1 MRFANL
7 SRMTDLIIAL
17 ITIAIFWPLDLITVA
32 ARTGLVLASRARLNA
47 PQNQEDSRTSGTL
60 ELLGRQTVARQSLH
74 LTVVILRVILAGAF
88 LLAITE
94 ALPDLGVFLY
104 LLLMVAAGLVL
115 WLSEFVTEQRVSL
128 KPETWALRLNV
139 YIRILTTLLSPIIRL
154 ASAAMGE
161 KEERPEVAS
170 AITEDEL
177 KTLVDA
183 SQREGVLE
191 QDERE
196 MIFSIFRFGDT
207 LAREIMIPRI
217 DVLAL
222 SDTTPINEAI
232 DTLLAS
238 GFSRVP
244 VYDDT
249 IDNIRGLLYVKD
261 LLRALKEGNQEK
273 KLEEILREAYFVPE
287 TKKVNELLEELQAQ
301 RVHMAIVV
309 DEYGGMAGVVTLEDI
324 VEEIIG
330 EIQDEYDQS
339 EELLYQRVDETEY
352 IFHGRI
358 DLDDFNVF
366 MHSELPGDDADTLGG
381 YIYSQIGRVP
391 KSGESLQADNVTLTV
406 EQVTGRRIRRVRAQR
421 LAAEAGDELTAS
433 PVGS

>member
-1 MRFANL
+1 
-7 SRMTDLIIAL
+7 MTDPLLITLIIL
-17 ITIAIFWPLDLITVA
+17 VLLWPLDLLTVA
-32 ARTGLVLASRARLNA
+32 ARTGLVLASRARLNG

-60 ELLGRQTVARQSLH
+60 ELMGRQAIARQSMH
-74 LTVVILRVILAGAF
+74 LMVVILWVLLAGAYF
-88 LLAITE
+88 LAINT
-94 ALPDLGVFLY
+94 AIPDLGLPLVFLLLVVGG
-104 LLLMVAAGLVL
+104 LLL
-115 WLSEFVTEQRVSL
+115 WLTEFITEQRVSL
-128 KPETWALRLNV
+128 HPEAWVLRLSV

-154 ASAAMGE
+154 AYAAIGE
-161 KEERPEVAS
+161 SEERPEVAS
-170 AITEDEL
+170 AVTEDEL

-222 SDTTPINEAI
+222 SHTTPIDEAI
-232 DTLLAS
+232 DNLLAS

-244 VYDDT
+244 VFDET

-261 LLRALKEGNQEK
+261 LLRALREGNQEK
-273 KLEEILREAYFVPE
+273 NLVEILRPAYFVPE
-287 TKKVNELLEELQAQ
+287 TKKVNELLEELQLQ
-301 RVHMAIVV
+301 RIHMAIVV

-366 MHSELPGDDADTLGG
+366 MHSELPGDEADTLGG
-381 YIYSQIGRVP
+381 YIFSQIGRVP
-391 KSGESLQADNVTLTV
+391 RSGESLQADDVMLTV
-406 EQVTGRRIRRVRAQR
+406 EQVSGRRIRRVRAQR
-421 LAAEAGDELTAS
+421 LPDETGEGLPAS
-433 PVGS
+433 V

>member
-1 MRFANL
+1 
-7 SRMTDLIIAL
+7 MTDLPILIIAIL
-17 ITIAIFWPLDLITVA
+17 VLWPLDIITVA
-32 ARTGLVLASRARLNA
+32 ARTGLVLASRPRLNA
-47 PQNQEDSRTSGTL
+47 AQSEGDDRTTHLL
-60 ELLGRQTVARQSLH
+60 ELLDRQTAARQSLH
-74 LTVVILRVILAGAF
+74 LTVVILRVLLAGAY
-88 LLAITE
+88 LLALSA
-94 ALPDLGVFLY
+94 ALPELGVAAT
-104 LLLMVAAGLVL
+104 LLLMAAGGLLL
-115 WLSEFVTEQRVSL
+115 WLSEFITEQRVSL
-128 KPETWALRLNV
+128 HPERWALRFSF
-139 YIRILTTLLSPIIRL
+139 YIRLLTSILSPVIRL
-154 ASAAMGE
+154 ASAAIGE
-161 KEERPEVAS
+161 SEERSEVAN
-170 AITEDEL
+170 AVTEDEL

-222 SDTTPINEAI
+222 SDTTPIGEAI

-244 VYDDT
+244 VFVGT

-261 LLRALKEGNQEK
+261 LLRALHEGNQDK
-273 KLEEILREAYFVPE
+273 KLEEILREAYFIPE
-287 TKKVNELLEELQAQ
+287 TKKVNELLEELQNQ
-301 RVHMAIVV
+301 RIHMAIVV

-339 EELLYQRVDETEY
+339 EELLYHRVDETEY

-381 YIYSQIGRVP
+381 YIYSQMGRVP
-391 KSGESLQADNVTLTV
+391 RSGESLQTEDLKLTV
-406 EQVTGRRIRRVRAQR
+406 EQVSGRRIRRVRAQR
-421 LAAEAGDELTAS
+421 MSDEAEEELSA
-433 PVGS
+433 PPPE

>member
-1 MRFANL
+1 VTEL
-7 SRMTDLIIAL
+7 QVGLISILVFLA
-17 ITIAIFWPLDLITVA
+17 LDLLTIA
-32 ARTGLVLASRARLNA
+32 ARTGLVLASRARLEG
-47 PQNQEDSRTSGTL
+47 QQSRSDARMPRTL
-60 ELLGRQTVARQSLH
+60 ALLDQQTAARQSLH
-74 LTVVILRVILAGAF
+74 LTLVLLRLLLAGSLVLVFELIVPDFRFPFTLALL
-88 LLAITE
+88 LLAGL
-94 ALPDLGVFLY
+94 ALWMCEFLVER
-104 LLLMVAAGLVL
+104 LI
-115 WLSEFVTEQRVSL
+115 SRD
-128 KPETWALRLNV
+128 PEDWALRLSSF
-139 YIRILTTLLSPIIRL
+139 IRFITVILGPFFRL
-154 ASAAMGE
+154 TSVALGDSEGHLE
-161 KEERPEVAS
+161 KTG

-222 SDTTPINEAI
+222 EKTAPIDEAVDI
-232 DTLLAS
+232 LLAS

-244 VYDDT
+244 VYDRN

-261 LLRALKEGNQEK
+261 LLRV
-273 KLEEILREAYFVPE
+273 LREGRQETSLEKTLRPAYFIPE
-287 TKKVNELLEELQAQ
+287 TKKLNELLEEMQAQ
-301 RVHMAIVV
+301 RIHMAIVV

-330 EIQDEYDQS
+330 EIRDEYDQS
-339 EELLYQRVDETEY
+339 EELLYQQVDDTEY
-352 IFHGRI
+352 VFHGRI

-366 MHSELPGDDADTLGG
+366 MHSRLPGDDADTLGG

-391 KSGESLQADNVTLTV
+391 KGGESLRVDNILLTV
-406 EQVTGRRIRRVRAQR
+406 EQVVGRRIRKVRAQR
-421 LAAEAGDELTAS
+421 LPADNGEGLVPSPNEA
-433 PVGS
+433 

>member
-1 MRFANL
+1 MG
-7 SRMTDLIIAL
+7 MTDSQIAL
-17 ITIAIFWPLDLITVA
+17 ITIAILWPLDLVAVA
-32 ARTGLVLASRARLNA
+32 ARTGLVLASRARLTL
-47 PQNQEDSRTSGTL
+47 PQAQPDARTTRTLDILNQ
-60 ELLGRQTVARQSLH
+60 QPQARQSLH
-74 LTVVILRVILAGAF
+74 LTVVLLRVLLAGAYLF
-88 LLAITE
+88 AVTA
-94 ALPDLGVFLY
+94 ALPGLGL
-104 LLLMVAAGLVL
+104 GLVL
-115 WLSEFVTEQRVSL
+115 LLLVLAGLLLWVTEFITEQRVSRD
-128 KPETWALRLNV
+128 PERWALRLSAF
-139 YIRILTTLLSPIIRL
+139 IRFLTALLSPLTRL
-154 ASAAMGE
+154 ASAAVGE
-161 KEERPEVAS
+161 TGERVESAS

-177 KTLVDA
+177 MTLVDA

-222 SDTTPINEAI
+222 SATTPIAEAI
-232 DTLLAS
+232 DTLLSS

-244 VYDDT
+244 VFEGT

-261 LLRALKEGNQEK
+261 LLMATREGNEGES
-273 KLEEILREAYFVPE
+273 LEEILRPAYFVPE
-287 TKKVNELLEELQAQ
+287 TKKVDELLEELQTQ
-301 RVHMAIVV
+301 RIHMAIVV

-339 EELLYQRVDETEY
+339 EELLFQQIGENEY

-358 DLDDFNVF
+358 DLDDFNEF
-366 MHSELPGDDADTLGG
+366 MHSQLPEDEAATLGG

-391 KSGESLQADNVTLTV
+391 KSGEILQADDVMLIV

-421 LAAEAGDELTAS
+421 LPMESSDALAA
-433 PVGS
+433 

>member
-1 MRFANL
+1 
-7 SRMTDLIIAL
+7 MTDPQIAL
-17 ITIAIFWPLDLITVA
+17 IMIAIFWPLDLLTVA
-32 ARTGLVLASRARLNA
+32 ARTGLVLASRARLTSLQA
-47 PQNQEDSRTSGTL
+47 QPDARTSRTL
-60 ELLGRQTVARQSLH
+60 ELLSRQPQARQSLH
-74 LTVVILRVILAGAF
+74 LTVVVLRVLLAGAF
-88 LLAITE
+88 LFAVTA
-94 ALPDLGVFLY
+94 ALPGLGLALV
-104 LLLMVAAGLVL
+104 LLLLILAGLLL
-115 WLSEFVTEQRVSL
+115 WVTEFVTEQRVSQN
-128 KPETWALRLNV
+128 PEGWALRLSSF
-139 YIRILTTLLSPIIRL
+139 ILGLTAILSPVTRL
-154 ASAAMGE
+154 ASAAVGDSNGRAE
-161 KEERPEVAS
+161 TAS

-177 KTLVDA
+177 MTLVDA

-222 SDTTPINEAI
+222 SEATPIEEAI

-244 VYDDT
+244 VFSGA

-261 LLRALKEGNQEK
+261 LLMATREGNQSK
-273 KLEEILREAYFVPE
+273 SLEEILRPAYFVPE
-287 TKKVNELLEELQAQ
+287 TKKVDELLAELQMQ
-301 RVHMAIVV
+301 RIHMAIVV

-339 EELLYQRVDETEY
+339 EELLFQQVGDDEY
-352 IFHGRI
+352 VFHGRI
-358 DLDDFNVF
+358 DLYDFNEF
-366 MHSELPGDDADTLGG
+366 MHSNLPEDEADTLGG

-391 KSGESLQADNVTLTV
+391 KSGEILQADDVMLTV
-406 EQVTGRRIRRVRAQR
+406 EQVIGRRIRKVRAQR
-421 LAAEAGDELTAS
+421 LPLESGDPLAASLSG
-433 PVGS
+433 P